1 MSAKTRNIMLIVG
14 AFLVFAVFGWFV
26 VLPRLQ
32 PAVFNG
38 QVIQSGAPA
47 PAVTLEGPGGEPVSL
62 TDFEDKVVVMYFGYT
77 WCPDVCPVTLSKL
90 ANVKEML
97 GEDGD
102 EVQVVMITVDPER
115 DTSAVLEEYMAHF
128 DPTFIGLTG
137 DPADINRIA
146 TIYGV
151 YYEPEDSTSAVGYLV
166 NHTSTLMVVDKS
178 GELKLILPFDL
189 TEEQVAAD
197 LARFLG

>member
-1 MSAKTRNIMLIVG
+1 MSARTRKIMLIVIG
-14 AFLVFAVFGWFV
+14 FLVFAVFAWFI

-32 PAVFNG
+32 PTPFNG

-47 PAVTLEGPGGEPVSL
+47 PAVALEGPGGEPVAL
-62 TDFEDKVVVMYFGYT
+62 TDFDDKVVVMYFGYT
-77 WCPDVCPVTLSKL
+77 SCPDVCPVTLSKL

-102 EVQVVMITVDPER
+102 DVQVVMITVDPER
-115 DTSAVLEEYMAHF
+115 DTTEVLEAYMAHF

-146 TIYGV
+146 TVYGV
-151 YYEPEDSTSAVGYLV
+151 YYEPEDSTSAIGYLV

-197 LARFLG
+197 LARFIG

>member
-1 MSAKTRNIMLIVG
+1 MNSKTRSILLIVAG
-14 AFLVFAVFGWFV
+14 FGIVVVFAWIM

-47 PAVTLEGPGGEPVSL
+47 PAVLLEGPGGEPVSL
-62 TDFEDKVVVMYFGYT
+62 TDFEDKVVVMYYGYT
-77 WCPDVCPVTLSKL
+77 SSPDVCPVTLSKL
-90 ANVKEML
+90 ATVKEML

-102 EVQVVMITVDPER
+102 DMQVVMVTVDPER
-115 DTSAVLEEYMAHF
+115 DTTDVLEKYMSHF
-128 DPTFIGLTG
+128 DPTFIGLSG

-146 TIYGV
+146 TVYGV
-151 YYEPEDSTSAVGYLV
+151 YYEPQESTSALGYLV
-166 NHTSTLMVVDKS
+166 DHTSTLMVVDKA

-189 TEEQVAAD
+189 TEEQVAED
-197 LARFLG
+197 LARFVE

>member
-1 MSAKTRNIMLIVG
+1 MSSRTRNIMLIVG
-14 AFLVFAVFGWFV
+14 GFAIFAVFAWFI

-47 PAVTLEGPGGEPVSL
+47 PAVALEGPGGKPVSL

-77 WCPDVCPVTLSKL
+77 SCPDVCPVTLSKL
-90 ANVKEML
+90 AKVKEIL

-102 EVQVVMITVDPER
+102 DMQVVMVTVDPER
-115 DTSAVLEEYMAHF
+115 DTADVLEKYMAHF

-146 TIYGV
+146 TVYGV
-151 YYEPEDSTSAVGYLV
+151 YYEPEESTSALGYLV

-178 GELKLILPFDL
+178 GELKLIFPFDL
-189 TEEQVAAD
+189 TDEQVAAD
-197 LARFLG
+197 LARFVG